1 MDKFFL
7 STDSTADLY
16 AHEIKELR
24 CGFLP
29 LTITVQRENG
39 TELLPDS
46 FTTEKEYYDFY
57 ELLKDRSVTV
67 TTSKNNT
74 EIHREYFERLA
85 KEGHNDVLHFT
96 ISYGLANTLD
106 NAEEAAQIVK
116 QTYPDFN
123 LRVIESC
130 TTTVG
135 QGMLVRIAAKLRDE
149 GKTIDEVY
157 EHCQEVKHRIQHF
170 IMVDDLFHLK
180 RGGRVSGAAAAVGT
194 IIQLKI
200 VISFDKEGKLK
211 VIKKIPG
218 GKRKCEKAIF
228 DDVDTFTFDRE
239 DFYPIVVHTGN
250 EEFANQFADDIN
262 ERYGFRP
269 EIRLMGPTIAWHIGP
284 GGVAFAFSAKEQ
296 RPYEV

>member
-16 AHEIKELR
+16 AHEVDELR

-29 LTITVQRENG
+29 LTITIQRDGN
-39 TELLPDS
+39 TEFLTDN
-46 FTTEKEYYDFY
+46 FTTEKQYYDFY
-57 ELLKDRSVTV
+57 DALKDKSVSI

-74 EIHREYFERLA
+74 EIHRAYFEKLA
-85 KEGHNDVLHFT
+85 KEGHMDVLHFT
-96 ISYGLANTLD
+96 IGYGLANTLD
-106 NAEEAAQIVK
+106 NAEEAAQLVK

-123 LRVIESC
+123 LKVVESC

-157 EHCQEVKHRIQHF
+157 DHCQEVKHRIQHF
-170 IMVDDLFHLK
+170 IMVDDLFYLK

-194 IIQLKI
+194 IIQLKV
-200 VISFDKEGKLK
+200 VITFDKEGKLK

-228 DDVDTFTFDRE
+228 DDVDTFTFDRD
-239 DFYPIVVHTGN
+239 DFYPVVVHTGN
-250 EEFANQFADDIN
+250 AEFAEQVADDIN
-262 ERYGFRP
+262 EKYGFRP
-269 EIRLMGPTIAWHIGP
+269 EIRLMGPTISCHIGP
-284 GGVAFAFSAKEQ
+284 GGVAFAFIAKEQ
-296 RPYEV
+296 RPY

>member
-1 MDKFFL
+1 MDKVFL

-123 LRVIESC
+123 LKVIESC

-269 EIRLMGPTIAWHIGP
+269 EIRLMGPTIACHIGP
-284 GGVAFAFSAKEQ
+284 GGVAFAFIAKEQ
-296 RPYEV
+296 RPY

>member
-57 ELLKDRSVTV
+57 ELLKDKSVSI

-123 LRVIESC
+123 LKVIESC

-149 GKTIDEVY
+149 GKTMDEVY

-194 IIQLKI
+194 ILQLKI
-200 VISFDKEGKLK
+200 VITFDKEGKLK

-250 EEFANQFADDIN
+250 KEFANQLADDIN
-262 ERYGFRP
+262 DRYGVRP
-269 EIRLMGPTIAWHIGP
+269 EIRLMGPTIACHIGP
-284 GGVAFAFSAKEQ
+284 GGVAFAFIAKEQ
-296 RPYEV
+296 RPY

>member
-85 KEGHNDVLHFT
+85 KEGYNDVLHFT

-106 NAEEAAQIVK
+106 NAEEAGQIVK
-116 QTYPDFN
+116 
-123 LRVIESC
+123 
-130 TTTVG
+130 
-135 QGMLVRIAAKLRDE
+135 
-149 GKTIDEVY
+149 
-157 EHCQEVKHRIQHF
+157 
-170 IMVDDLFHLK
+170 
-180 RGGRVSGAAAAVGT
+180 
-194 IIQLKI
+194 
-200 VISFDKEGKLK
+200 
-211 VIKKIPG
+211 
-218 GKRKCEKAIF
+218 
-228 DDVDTFTFDRE
+228 
-239 DFYPIVVHTGN
+239 
-250 EEFANQFADDIN
+250 
-262 ERYGFRP
+262 
-269 EIRLMGPTIAWHIGP
+269 
-284 GGVAFAFSAKEQ
+284 
-296 RPYEV
+296 